1 MWDVVIYNVTK
12 IPIGSEQRIL
22 PMINEKTRKM
32 GFKLDIS
39 AKSFVSRIHRSYR
52 AIRRQTI
59 EGKVMSERKK
69 ILCTGSSTITTI
81 RSIND
86 ADS

>member
-12 IPIGSEQRIL
+12 IPIGSIQTIL

-32 GFKLDIS
+32 GFELGIS
-39 AKSFVSRIHRSYR
+39 VKSFVLRIHRSYR

-69 ILCTGSSTITTI
+69 IMCTGNSTMTTI